1 MANMLTKL
9 EKRLTLYSQN
19 MLTKVGNFIVIYL
32 KNYGGNNFVRDACHH
47 HPTASIGITLKCQ
60 LWLTK
65 TVNFDYE
72 YLK

>member
-1 MANMLTKL
+1 MLTKL

-19 MLTKVGNFIVIYL
+19 MLTRVE

-47 HPTASIGITLKCQ
+47 HPAASIGITLKCQ

-65 TVNFDYE
+65 TVNFDFE